1 MSETSLAESAQVI
14 FCSIADNLGPGM
26 DKVLDVEKYPTFTDF
41 ESANKVQ
48 INNALK
54 YIDVDEKYKD
64 IAVFLKKKL
73 SWYVSSVSIG
83 KKVVKDLKKQI
94 DPQFSIAKKGYQS
107 SGFNWLRGDSEVF
120 DTIAQLYKIAN
131 KAISTK
137 TAMWGDGNSNS
148 TFFGFGDINK
158 WNPADIYYANA
169 FAKKAMKAE
178 LSRAQKLGELYG
190 FTGGKPPKFKSGTTS
205 LKEIQKPKSSDGLNV
220 FIARLIDGGHLLPLS
235 LKKSGTSVVLKPIN
249 FSEDTK
255 RNLLE
260 SIEFDKHMGW
270 KPYTRLEG
278 SKKVK
283 FTPGIY
289 DAKSFRNSWFQ
300 FSKGEKTST
309 RDIRLMFT
317 GDGGEGEIKVRHDPS
332 TKRIVL
338 EVIYGG
344 AAKAKAGSLASYKQF
359 ASMFKSVD
367 SNAGAN
373 FLKKYEDADKIFKE
387 EKKKFEDI
395 KDQLRKGQKAQG
407 ASEYDHY
414 VAIVSAEN
422 IINAIMG
429 GTLGL
434 KAWFDPT
441 TSESHKAKQTLLVR
455 LLYQVATSRAPISSR
470 FVIAK

>member
-1 MSETSLAESAQVI
+1 MSETSLAESAQAV
-14 FCSIADNLGPGM
+14 FCSIADNLGPVM
-26 DKVLDVEKYPTFTDF
+26 DKVLNTETYSKFEDF
-41 ESANKVQ
+41 ERSHKKE
-48 INNALK
+48 IDTALK
-54 YIDVDEKYKD
+54 YISVDENYKD
-64 IAVFLKKKL
+64 ISVFLKKKP
-73 SWYVSSVSIG
+73 SWYISSVAIG

-107 SGFNWLRGDSEVF
+107 SGFNWFRGDSEVMK
-120 DTIAQLYKIAN
+120 TIDLLFRIAN
-131 KAISTK
+131 KSISTR
-137 TAMWGDGNSNS
+137 TAMWGDGNSSS
-148 TFFGFGDINK
+148 TFFGFGDPNK

-169 FAKKAMKAE
+169 TAKKALKSE
-178 LSRAQKLGELYG
+178 LARAQKLGELYG

-205 LKEIQKPKSSDGLNV
+205 LKEIQNPKASDGLNV

-249 FSEDTK
+249 FSEDIK
-255 RNLLE
+255 RSLLE

-278 SKKVK
+278 TKKVK
-283 FTPGIY
+283 FTPGKY
-289 DAKSFRNSWFQ
+289 DPTSFRNSWFQ
-300 FSKGEKTST
+300 YSDGVKTST

-317 GDGGEGEIKVRHDPS
+317 GTGGSGEIKVRHDPS
-332 TKRIVL
+332 TKRIVI

-359 ASMFKSVD
+359 ATMFKSVD
-367 SNAGAN
+367 LNAGKN
-373 FLKKYEDADKIFKE
+373 FLEKYEDADKIFKE
-387 EKKKFEDI
+387 EKKQFEDM
-395 KDQLRKGQKAQG
+395 KEKLRRGEKAQG

-429 GTLGL
+429 GEQGF

-441 TSESHKAKQTLLVR
+441 NDEKHKAKQTLLVR
-455 LLYQVATSRAPISSR
+455 LLYQVATSRAPLSSR

>member
-1 MSETSLAESAQVI
+1 
-14 FCSIADNLGPGM
+14 
-26 DKVLDVEKYPTFTDF
+26 
-41 ESANKVQ
+41 
-48 INNALK
+48 
-54 YIDVDEKYKD
+54 
-64 IAVFLKKKL
+64 
-73 SWYVSSVSIG
+73 
-83 KKVVKDLKKQI
+83 
-94 DPQFSIAKKGYQS
+94 
-107 SGFNWLRGDSEVF
+107 
-120 DTIAQLYKIAN
+120 
-131 KAISTK
+131 
-137 TAMWGDGNSNS
+137 
-148 TFFGFGDINK
+148 
-158 WNPADIYYANA
+158 
-169 FAKKAMKAE
+169 
-178 LSRAQKLGELYG
+178 
-190 FTGGKPPKFKSGTTS
+190 
-205 LKEIQKPKSSDGLNV
+205 
-220 FIARLIDGGHLLPLS
+220 
-235 LKKSGTSVVLKPIN
+235 LKPIN

-317 GDGGEGEIKVRHDPS
+317 GDGGAGEIKVRHDPS

-434 KAWFDPT
+434 KSWFDPT
-441 TSESHKAKQTLLVR
+441 TSEKHKAKQTLLVR